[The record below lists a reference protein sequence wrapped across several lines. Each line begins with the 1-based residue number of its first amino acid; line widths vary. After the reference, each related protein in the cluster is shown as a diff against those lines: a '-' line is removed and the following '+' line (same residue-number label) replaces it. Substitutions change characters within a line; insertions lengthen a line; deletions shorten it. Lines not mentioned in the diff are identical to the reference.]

1 MVPALKIDA
10 LKKRKVSEVEGEE
23 QVVPVSPAKV
33 FVTLLILV
41 VTIVAA
47 RNLPGVLE
55 ITVLKPLPIDAG
67 GRYAIATLSQYVI
80 VGVGFVMAFNSLGV
94 QWNNLQW
101 LIAALGVGLGFGLQE
116 IVANFVSG
124 IILLIERPI
133 SEGDWIEVNGQ
144 MGIVKK
150 ISVRA
155 TRIEQFDR
163 TDLIIPNSD
172 LVSGVVTNWTGT
184 NSAGRVIVT
193 VTVAHGTDT
202 QKVDRVLTEVANA
215 HPMVS
220 VTDRPLIL
228 LNSFSTDG
236 IVFEVRVILR
246 DVNFILEVASELNH
260 EIARRFAEEGI
271 TIPHAQRDLW
281 VRTPEAAPTFQP
293 AMAPVAHA
301 TGRSPGEPD

>member
-1 MVPALKIDA
+1 VFLAGLFAFTAAGIDLSSFAIFASALA
-10 LKKRKVSEVEGEE
+10 
-23 QVVPVSPAKV
+23 
-33 FVTLLILV
+33 
-41 VTIVAA
+41 
-47 RNLPGVLE
+47 
-55 ITVLKPLPIDAG
+55 
-67 GRYAIATLSQYVI
+67 
-80 VGVGFVMAFNSLGV
+80 VG
-94 QWNNLQW
+94 
-101 LIAALGVGLGFGLQE
+101 IGFGLQT
-116 IVANFVSG
+116 IVSNFVSG

-184 NSAGRVIVT
+184 NNAGRVIVT

-202 QKVDRVLTEVANA
+202 QKVDRVLTEIANA

-220 VTDRPLIL
+220 ITDRPLIL